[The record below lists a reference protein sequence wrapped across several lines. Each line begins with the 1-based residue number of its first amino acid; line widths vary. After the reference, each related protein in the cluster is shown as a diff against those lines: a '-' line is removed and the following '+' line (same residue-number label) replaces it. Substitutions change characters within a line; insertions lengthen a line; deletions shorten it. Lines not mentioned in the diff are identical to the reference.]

1 MFDARVAELEALAQ
15 QQGLNFFP
23 TSFEIVP
30 HDIMTEIAAYGLPTR
45 ARHWSYGKVYQSQ
58 RLYGTMGLSK
68 IYEIVLNSDPCLAF
82 LLDTNPEI
90 ANLLVAAHVFGHVDF
105 FKNNVLFAPTNRN
118 MVNDAM
124 AHALRIDGYIER
136 YGLETVEHLMD
147 IGFAL
152 DRHIDP
158 HQGVTRQPY
167 PQRQVV
173 EKERV
178 AQPYDDLFNTAS
190 TSVTYEVVGERIP
203 THPEHDL
210 LWFLSTYATL
220 EPWQQDV
227 LHIIREESY
236 YFYPQFLTKI
246 LNEGWASYWHAELFH
261 QYGEVSPGE
270 MIEFACLHAGVVNP
284 GGRFSINPYYLGYS
298 ILVDIEKRWDALYAA
313 GTSPM
318 TGRQK
323 LFEVRRTEDDIS
335 FLRNY
340 LTIELIEKLALF
352 TYGRPCTH
360 PPGQHCAQCEHVVLT
375 SREHEAILEMLLAP
389 RYNYGVPRIV
399 VRDVVNNALYLEHL
413 DRTTTFLERR
423 FAAQTLAYIAELW
436 KHPVY
441 LLTSDEHGKEV
452 SLTGQA
458 T

>member
-1 MFDARVAELEALAQ
+1 MFEARVAELEALAQ
-15 QQGLNFFP
+15 QHGLDFFP
-23 TSFEIVP
+23 TSFEVVP
-30 HDIMTEIAAYGLPTR
+30 HDIMTEVAAYGLPTR

-68 IYEIVLNSDPCLAF
+68 IYEIVLNSNPGLAF

-105 FKNNVLFAPTNRN
+105 FKNNELFAPTNRN
-118 MVNDAM
+118 MINDAV

-147 IGFAL
+147 VGFAL
-152 DRHIDP
+152 ERHIDP
-158 HQGVTRQPY
+158 HHGVIRQPY
-167 PQRQVV
+167 PERQVV
-173 EKERV
+173 EKEHSP
-178 AQPYDDLFNTAS
+178 QPYDDLFHTAS
-190 TSVTYEVVGERIP
+190 PTVTYEVVGERIP
-203 THPEHDL
+203 PHPEYDL
-210 LWFLSTYATL
+210 LWFLSTYAPL

-227 LHIIREESY
+227 LQIIREESY

-261 QYGEVSPGE
+261 QYNEVSPGE
-270 MIEFACLHAGVVNP
+270 MIEFARLHAGVVNP
-284 GGRFSINPYYLGYS
+284 GGRMSLNPYYLGYS

-313 GTSPM
+313 GESPI

-340 LTIELIEKLALF
+340 LTVELMEKLDLF
-352 TYGRPCTH
+352 AYGRPCTH
-360 PPGQHCAQCEHVVLT
+360 PPGQRCAQCEHIVIT
-375 SREHEAILEMLLAP
+375 SREHEAVLAALLAP

-399 VRDVVNNALYLEHL
+399 IRDVLNNTLYLEHL
-413 DRTTTFLERR
+413 DRATSFLDRR
-423 FAAQTLAYIAELW
+423 FAAQTLTYIAELW

-441 LLTSDEHGKEV
+441 VLTCDESGREV
-452 SLTGQA
+452 SLTGRPN
-458 T
+458 